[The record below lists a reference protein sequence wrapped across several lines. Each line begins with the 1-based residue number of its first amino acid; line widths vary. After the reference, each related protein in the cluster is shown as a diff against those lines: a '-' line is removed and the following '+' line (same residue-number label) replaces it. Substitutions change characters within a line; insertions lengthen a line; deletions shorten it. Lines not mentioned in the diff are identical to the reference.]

1 MLQRRKALR
10 WVGASYREIVTFPEK
25 ARRAAGYNLR
35 LVQDGG
41 MPDDWKVLDTVGP
54 GVFELRVR
62 TDPPAG
68 AEYRVLYVA
77 RFEEAV
83 YVLHGFEKKTRKT
96 SQHNID
102 VGRARYAELLRTRRE
117 HGPQPPGA

>member
-1 MLQRRKALR
+1 M
-10 WVGASYREIVTFPEK
+10 GASYREIVAFPEQ
-25 ARRAAGYNLR
+25 AQRAAGYNLR

-41 MPDDWKVLDTVGP
+41 MPEDWKMLDTVGA

-62 TDPPAG
+62 TDAPAG

-77 RFEEAV
+77 KFEEAV
-83 YVLHGFEKKTRKT
+83 YVLRGFEKKTRKT

-102 VGRARYAELLRTRRE
+102 VGRAR
-117 HGPQPPGA
+117 